1 MNNNFYNQNY
11 IQSSIGNIYN
21 EKVSNSPHNTI
32 RSNYNSDNYTPSVSS
47 IPLSF
52 NVPRQTSFL
61 NYQPST
67 PTRKKNIINL
77 ADNSKLKRS
86 SDIGVFYKK
95 LYTFD
100 SLSNYNYT
108 NENIRYGSPPPNKN
122 VFNNDKYILSYIPSQ
137 SNINIDDKI
146 FRMAKTPEPKKI
158 NYNEYH
164 SKNQYNINIFV
175 NNSNNYNNSLQNQK
189 YQFGSPKKIK
199 QQNPVLYKIPNDNNI
214 RIQNNI
220 HIKKLNDNN
229 YDSFSNNSL
238 INQNI
243 NSSNNITNS
252 NNQGSQKIYNYNYNS
267 PIRRNYVTLS
277 PEKNSHFYNSPPP
290 SPRNNILSQNNKNDY
305 YYNSPIRLS
314 KPENIITQNNNSNN
328 LFSPERN
335 NLYDTSYKNINNN
348 LKTNYQSKEILS
360 NNYASPK
367 INNSPMNNTKQKPS
381 QKEYNRY
388 KSDNFIKRII
398 PPKII
403 QNRVNLIP
411 IPKKILND
419 SSIDNRSF
427 SNFLNL
433 STNPSYNL
441 YNNQVNITDNNIKR
455 IQVNQNISQHPKNN
469 SFLGPSNSIP
479 NKKEEPKNDFNTRE
493 FKIIKKLGEGTFG
506 KIYAIKWLK
515 TNELFALKKMDLCE
529 YDLYVFKKKVR
540 IIQNFI
546 KTTGHNGLIK
556 LYGDKCIPRQKIDE
570 FFYYVIM
577 ELAETDLEKEINKR
591 RSYNRFYTEEE
602 LLNFI
607 LQMVKTLSLMEKNN
621 ITHRD
626 VKPQNIL
633 ITKGLYKLCD
643 FGETKIISGVGPILQ
658 AVRGSELYMSPILFY
673 AYNRNVPNVLHNTY
687 KSDVFSLGMCALL
700 VAALTVRPL
709 CDIREIKN
717 MVTIETIVINSLV
730 NRYSKKMIN
739 LILKMLE
746 IDENIRMDFIQLEEY
761 ISNVWPDKEYYFR

>member
-47 IPLSF
+47 ISLSF

-252 NNQGSQKIYNYNYNS
+252 NNQGAQNIYNYNYNS

-290 SPRNNILSQNNKNDY
+290 SPRNNILSNNNKNDY

-506 KIYAIKWLK
+506 KIYSIKWLK

>member
-1 MNNNFYNQNY
+1 MNDNFYNQNY

-86 SDIGVFYKK
+86 SDMGVFYKK

-199 QQNPVLYKIPNDNNI
+199 QQNPVLNKIPNDNNI

-220 HIKKLNDNN
+220 QIKKLNDNN

-314 KPENIITQNNNSNN
+314 KPENNIAQNNNSNN

-633 ITKGLYKLCD
+633 LTKGLYKLCD

>member
-189 YQFGSPKKIK
+189 YQFESPKKIK

-277 PEKNSHFYNSPPP
+277 PEKNSHFYNSPSP

-314 KPENIITQNNNSNN
+314 KPENNIAQNNNSNN

>member
-21 EKVSNSPHNTI
+21 EKVSNSPQNTI

-189 YQFGSPKKIK
+189 YQFGSRKKIK

-252 NNQGSQKIYNYNYNS
+252 NNQGAQKIYNYNYNS

-290 SPRNNILSQNNKNDY
+290 SPRNNILSNNNKNDY

-314 KPENIITQNNNSNN
+314 KPENNIAQNNNSNN

-455 IQVNQNISQHPKNN
+455 IQANQNTSQHPKNN

>member
-314 KPENIITQNNNSNN
+314 KPENNIAQNNNSNN

-633 ITKGLYKLCD
+633 LTKGLYKLCD

>member
-146 FRMAKTPEPKKI
+146 FRMAKTTKPKKI

-229 YDSFSNNSL
+229 YDSFSINSL

-314 KPENIITQNNNSNN
+314 KPENNIAQNNNSNN

-335 NLYDTSYKNINNN
+335 NLYNTSYKNINNN

-540 IIQNFI
+540 IIQDFI

-607 LQMVKTLSLMEKNN
+607 LQMVKTLSLMEKNS

-633 ITKGLYKLCD
+633 LTKGLYKLCD

>member
-11 IQSSIGNIYN
+11 IQSSIGNIYS

-348 LKTNYQSKEILS
+348 LKTNYQSKEISS

>member
-11 IQSSIGNIYN
+11 IQSSIGNIYS
-21 EKVSNSPHNTI
+21 EKESNSPHNTI

>member
-290 SPRNNILSQNNKNDY
+290 SPRNNILSNNNKNDY

-506 KIYAIKWLK
+506 KIYSIKWLK

-746 IDENIRMDFIQLEEY
+746 IDENIRMDFILLEEY

>member
-290 SPRNNILSQNNKNDY
+290 SPRNNILSNNNKNDY

-314 KPENIITQNNNSNN
+314 KPENIIAQNNNSNN

-360 NNYASPK
+360 NNYDSPK

>member
-86 SDIGVFYKK
+86 SDMGVFYKK

-314 KPENIITQNNNSNN
+314 KPENNIAQNNNSNN
-328 LFSPERN
+328 LFSPEKN

-506 KIYAIKWLK
+506 KIYSIKWLK

-761 ISNVWPDKEYYFR
+761 ISNVWPDKEYYFK